1 MEQWNHIK
9 LREKAIAT
17 GKLLMFVFL
26 YQQRGLESIICLVM
40 FVEYISPR

>member
-17 GKLLMFVFL
+17 GKLLLFVFL
-26 YQQRGLESIICLVM
+26 DQQRGLESIICLVM
-40 FVEYISPR
+40 FLEYRCPR